1 LWLLVGGLAAGQ
13 FHHSNTLAVVVE
25 REDLE
30 QAQEYLYPQER
41 STLLPLVLAAQAV
54 QIPEILDLIL
64 QLLVGRVRLLLLVL
78 FLLAAVVALLELLLT
93 ILPTV
98 HKMVVLVVVQH
109 IPLHNREHLVI
120 HLAHL
125 HPRVIMVGMAQAIR
139 DLLGDM
145 VVVVVVQVGLEVIVI
160 VPLLQQQVLTMLD
173 LADQGKHQVL
183 QA

>member
-1 LWLLVGGLAAGQ
+1 LVQ
-13 FHHSNTLAVVVE
+13 VV
-25 REDLE
+25 
-30 QAQEYLYPQER
+30 
-41 STLLPLVLAAQAV
+41 QAV
-54 QIPEILDLIL
+54 QIPEILDLSL
-64 QLLVGRVRLLLLVL
+64 QLLVGQVRLLPLVL
-78 FLLAAVVALLELLLT
+78 FLLAAVVALLDPVPA
-93 ILPTV
+93 IVPTV

-109 IPLHNREHLVI
+109 TPLHNQEHLAI

-125 HPRVIMVGMAQAIR
+125 HPRVIMVGMAQTIR